1 MNEFTAL
8 NTKVRGMTRHLLK
21 EEDWENANSSHSL
34 NDIYQFLL
42 NNSGYHDVINSLKS
56 DHITTQTLTQA
67 LHTAVFYDFHKL
79 FLFASL
85 EQREILKL
93 YGLRF
98 EYNFIRR
105 SLKTTEAKEVLPILY
120 PPFADYLDDHRGF
133 STAETVS
140 AESIRK
146 VIATFSHTAF
156 APYFEQFDHLFGEEH
171 YEHYAFEETFEQYTW
186 SLAFKKARQIL
197 SKRELATFHE
207 LVGSEI
213 DFSNISIIYRLKF
226 YYEADENYI
235 SEQLLSGGRRLKKE
249 DLDTLIQTSD
259 RQRFQNQLA
268 IFGYPSLVDDM
279 SYRLASER
287 QQQETLSQ
295 MEAKLVRLMPNSL
308 LTALHY
314 LNKKNEESERLI
326 HIVEQVGFSSL
337 AQIGKE
343 YSR

>member
-8 NTKVRGMTRHLLK
+8 NTKVRGMTRHLLTID
-21 EEDWENANSSHSL
+21 EWETANNTHSL
-34 NDIYQFLL
+34 TEIYQFLL
-42 NNSGYHDVINSLKS
+42 NNPGYHDVINSLKA
-56 DHITTQTLTQA
+56 DKITTQTLTQA
-67 LHTAVFYDFHKL
+67 LHTAVFYDFRKL

-85 EQREILKL
+85 KQREILKL

-105 SLKTTEAKEVLPILY
+105 SLKTTEAKQLVPILY
-120 PPFADYLDDHRGF
+120 PPFADYLDNHRGF

-140 AESIRK
+140 SESIRK
-146 VIATFSHTAF
+146 VVSTFSHTAF
-156 APYFEQFDHLFGEEH
+156 APYFEQFGHLFGDNT

-186 SLAFKKARQIL
+186 SLAFKKARHML
-197 SKRELATFHE
+197 SRQELATFHD

-249 DLDTLIQTSD
+249 ELETLIQTSD

-268 IFGYPSLVDDM
+268 IFGYPSLVDEM

-287 QQQETLSQ
+287 QQRETLSQ

-326 HIVEQVGFSSL
+326 HIVEQVGFTSL